1 MKWLKIMAWTI
12 PILIL
17 VLGVAAFVAYI
28 FMMASLPFQ
37 VDIMFEEK
45 GYKLIDLNL
54 GFEDLVIK
62 TFEECI
68 RLNNIRPS
76 MVKVVSLPQ
85 LNIYMEYLTA
95 VIHREYLTSIIEKE
109 TDLKLIPTYS
119 YIRKYFQGSV
129 LDYHTDR
136 NPCEISL
143 SYCISGPE
151 WEIGMGDNIVKT
163 KIGNGVIYK
172 GCEISHGR
180 AKPSSGEVIQ
190 VFSHWVISDG
200 AKSNSAYDDG
210 KNKEF
215 YRKMPS
221 KPKWQT
227 AETFEISDKGIKL

>member
-1 MKWLKIMAWTI
+1 MNN
-12 PILIL
+12 
-17 VLGVAAFVAYI
+17 
-28 FMMASLPFQ
+28 
-37 VDIMFEEK
+37 DFEEK
-45 GYKLIDLNL
+45 GYISVDLNL
-54 GFEDLVIK
+54 GFEDLMVK

-68 RLNNIRPS
+68 RINNYQPDHGAYND
-76 MVKVVSLPQ
+76 VVSCKTIDIEL
-85 LNIYMEYLTA
+85 EYLTA
-95 VIHREYLTSIIEKE
+95 IIHREYLTSIIEKE

-200 AKSNSAYDDG
+200 AKSNSAYDAG

-221 KPKWQT
+221 KRNWQT
-227 AETFEISDKGIKL
+227 AETFEISDKGVKF